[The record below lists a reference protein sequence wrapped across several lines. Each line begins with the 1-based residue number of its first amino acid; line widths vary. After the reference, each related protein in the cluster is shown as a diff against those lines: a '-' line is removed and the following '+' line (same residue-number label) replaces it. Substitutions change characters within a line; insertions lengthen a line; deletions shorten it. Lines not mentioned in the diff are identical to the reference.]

1 MKSIT
6 KIIIFIM
13 IFSLAF
19 WLLRIHDHGKMILVE
34 LRDLGGIPWLY
45 SSIGLI
51 FSILAAFT
59 IQKEWEHWNEL
70 VESIKGEL
78 DAFRELWL
86 WSRYL
91 SKSTEEKV
99 LECIRNYLSLIQEEW
114 PAMEQGK
121 RLEADEKILDLLRS
135 VIVRSTEETGK
146 FSLLPLLNEVI
157 RNRNRRLYQCG
168 NHIPYILKNTL
179 TFAGIIF
186 IFLSLFIGVKNPWID
201 YIFTVSI
208 GVLAYTIYIV
218 IDDLDHPFRPGAW
231 HLSPKEYQIL
241 LDSIK
246 NNRILS

>member
-6 KIIIFIM
+6 KIILFII

-19 WLLRIHDHGKMILVE
+19 WLLRIHDHGKMISVE

-70 VESIKGEL
+70 VESIKEEV
-78 DAFRELWL
+78 DALRELWL

-91 SKSTEEKV
+91 SEDTRGKI
-99 LECIRNYLSLIQEEW
+99 LECIKNYLLVIQEGW
-114 PAMEQGK
+114 PTMEQGK
-121 RLEADEKILDLLRS
+121 RLEADEKILSLLRNI
-135 VIVRSTEETGK
+135 IVESTEETGK
-146 FSLLPLLNEVI
+146 LPLLPLFNELI

-168 NHIPYILKNTL
+168 SHIPHILKNTL
-179 TFAGIIF
+179 TFAGILL

-208 GVLAYTIYIV
+208 GVLAYTIHIV
-218 IDDLDHPFRPGAW
+218 IDDLDYPFRPGAW
-231 HLSPKEYQIL
+231 HLSSKEYQIL
-241 LDSIK
+241 LDGIK
-246 NNRILS
+246 NNRMLS

>member
-6 KIIIFIM
+6 KIILFSIV
-13 IFSLAF
+13 FSLAY
-19 WLLRIHDHGKMILVE
+19 WLIRSIDHGKILRAD

-45 SSIGLI
+45 SAICLI

-78 DAFRELWL
+78 DALRELWL

-91 SKSTEEKV
+91 SKGTEEKV

-114 PAMEQGK
+114 TAMEQGK
-121 RLEADEKILDLLRS
+121 GSEASEKILSLLRS

-146 FSLLPLLNEVI
+146 FSLLPLFNEVI

-168 NHIPYILKNTL
+168 NHIPHILKNTL
-179 TFAGIIF
+179 TFAGILF
-186 IFLSLFIGVKNPWID
+186 IFLSLFIGVRNPWLD
-201 YIFTVSI
+201 YIFTVGI
-208 GVLAYTIYIV
+208 AVLAYTIRIV
-218 IDDLDHPFRPGAW
+218 IDDLDNPFRPGAW
-231 HLSPKEYQIL
+231 HLTQKEYQIL

-246 NNRILS
+246 NNRILN